1 MNLRAGSG
9 KNIQGLLYNILQLYR
24 ERWSISAPVA
34 FAALPD
40 PEEHQHQ
47 EGEAQHEELYEDGP
61 VEAVQLVGVSARG
74 GAHVRSRTVTYAIGS
89 NDFPRSLC
97 FM

>member
-1 MNLRAGSG
+1 
-9 KNIQGLLYNILQLYR
+9 LYNILQLDR
-24 ERWSISAPVA
+24 ERWSIPAPVA

-40 PEEHQHQ
+40 PEEDQHQ

-74 GAHVRSRTVTYAIGS
+74 GAHVRSCAVTYANS
-89 NDFPRSLC
+89 CFSSDFE
-97 FM
+97 FFTIFAFNMFKY